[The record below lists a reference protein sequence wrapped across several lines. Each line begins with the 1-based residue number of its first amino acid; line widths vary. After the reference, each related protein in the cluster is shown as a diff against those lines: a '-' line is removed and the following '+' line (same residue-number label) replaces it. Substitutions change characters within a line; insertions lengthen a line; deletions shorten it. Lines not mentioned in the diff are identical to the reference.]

1 MSLIPQKILSVV
13 MAKSYFIQGTERNR
27 TLEGRDKELHHRLGI
42 KEGLFVIEFT
52 CVYMVTTYASRSLML
67 FIPTWRETPHN
78 PLSPVDATRRRCSQ
92 FSVVT
97 TSSFSALTAVEPPL
111 HVHFKC
117 TVMLLVHIL
126 LSRELA
132 TLTTKKDK
140 WITGRYD

>member
-27 TLEGRDKELHHRLGI
+27 TLGGRDKELHHRLSI

-52 CVYMVTTYASRSLML
+52 CVYMVTTYASWSLVL

-78 PLSPVDATRRRCSQ
+78 PLSPADATRRRCSQ

-97 TSSFSALTAVEPPL
+97 TSSFSALTALQPPL
-111 HVHFKC
+111 HLHSDAFSAYFAQQRVSDVNDQKRQ
-117 TVMLLVHIL
+117 V
-126 LSRELA
+126 
-132 TLTTKKDK
+132 DN
-140 WITGRYD
+140 GQYD